1 MNHLTAKRPPWANS
15 PISLPLAIAAIFLA
29 LRSPSAFANP
39 EPETPESAMHAGLTQ
54 LAEGKPD
61 EAIKS
66 FALAESLDTASDNQM
81 LRERARFNTALAH
94 FTAGRPDDAAKLFR
108 DLAGSTR
115 DSALAASAQ
124 YQLGLI
130 EHGRAV
136 KSLESAS
143 RDTAADQADETLEFL
158 RRAERHFRNAQGDA
172 TTANDARRNI
182 DLTQRL
188 IAAVQRQREQQQKQ
202 QQQDNKQDQQKNDQ
216 DQNKEQ
222 KGDQNKQDQ
231 SKEEQSKQGQSNK
244 DQQQKDPSDENPQ
257 QSPGDQRKQPQ
268 QKKNKDSQ
276 KKDASEPTPGE
287 KSEEEK
293 AKQAKADKAKA
304 EQQQAEK
311 ERQEQQQGKEGEA
324 KDPAQPF
331 DLTAAQILD
340 KERRERAALERILR
354 QLSGRPARVEKDW

>member
-1 MNHLTAKRPPWANS
+1 MNHYTATRPARANA
-15 PISLPLAIAAIFLA
+15 PVSLPLAIAAIALA

-54 LAEGKPD
+54 LAQGKAD
-61 EAIKS
+61 DAIKS
-66 FALAESLDTASDNQM
+66 FSLAESLGTASESQI

-108 DLAGSTR
+108 DLVSSTR
-115 DSALAASAQ
+115 DVALAASAQ

-136 KSLESAS
+136 KSLESPSPDKEAGN
-143 RDTAADQADETLEFL
+143 ADQILELL
-158 RRAERHFRNAQGDA
+158 RRAERHFRNAQDDGA
-172 TTANDARRNI
+172 TASDARRNI

-188 IAAVQRQREQQQKQ
+188 IAAVQKQRDQEQQQQQ
-202 QQQDNKQDQQKNDQ
+202 QQQDNKQDQQKND
-216 DQNKEQ
+216 KEQ
-222 KGDQNKQDQ
+222 SKDQKSDQSRQDPSKQDQ
-231 SKEEQSKQGQSNK
+231 SKPDQSKKNQ
-244 DQQQKDPSDENPQ
+244 SDENSQ
-257 QSPGDQRKQPQ
+257 QASGDQQKQSQ

-276 KKDASEPTPGE
+276 KQSQTDPEPNEQSEQ
-287 KSEEEK
+287 EK

-304 EQQQAEK
+304 DQQQAEN
-311 ERQEQQQGKEGEA
+311 ERQEQQQGKDGDA